1 MVGDGL
7 GVGVA
12 FEGEDAVGEGV
23 GGVVG
28 ADGAGFLEEGW
39 AGVVGVV
46 GEVDGAAGGGFVGV
60 EDGLVDVVAVHALA
74 AELGEEGWVDVE
86 DAVLE
91 VVGDDQEGEEAGE
104 DEEVGVCV
112 AAGLE
117 DGVGE
122 GVLVGV
128 LLAGQDVDGQLA
140 VAGSLDAFAVIV
152 GGDDGGDVGVEGVGL
167 DAVVEVEEGRAPA
180 REGDGEAGLAWEGL

>member
-1 MVGDGL
+1 MGGDGL

-23 GGVVG
+23 GGVLG
-28 ADGAGFLEEGW
+28 EDGAGFLEEGW

-60 EDGLVDVVAVHALA
+60 DDGLVDVVAVHALA
-74 AELGEEGWVDVE
+74 AELGEQGGVDVE
-86 DAVLE
+86 DAVGV
-91 VVGDDQEGEEAGE
+91 VVGDNEQGEEASE
-104 DEEVGVCV
+104 DEQVGLGV
-112 AAGLE
+112 AAGGE
-117 DGVGE
+117 NGVGE

-128 LLAGQDVDGQLA
+128 LLAGQDVDGQAA
-140 VAGSLDAFAVIV
+140 VFGALDAFAVVV
-152 GGDDGGDVGVEGVGL
+152 GGDDAGDGGVEGACG

-180 REGDGEAGLAWEGL
+180 GEGNGEAWPADVL